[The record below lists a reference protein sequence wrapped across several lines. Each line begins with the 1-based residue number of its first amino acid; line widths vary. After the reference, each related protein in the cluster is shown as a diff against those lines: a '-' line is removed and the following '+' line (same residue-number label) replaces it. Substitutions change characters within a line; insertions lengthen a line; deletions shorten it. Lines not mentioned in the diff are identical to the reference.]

1 MRRQSN
7 LALLSASAALL
18 ASCIVGC
25 STTSTETPDGGMSP
39 DAATDGPATDATTET
54 GADTGAAD
62 VKASDGSLHDG
73 AIADGGGLDATTD
86 AMTDAM
92 TDSTTDATADGTTT
106 DAPTDASDG
115 GPPEPLA
122 LCTLF
127 DSRFLLN
134 EADASTGGAESARSS
149 SWAFDI
155 YNNFFNR
162 TGAYVAGNCSLSGFT
177 LAVANS
183 SDNGAAYNDYLD
195 SWIQQFLGC
204 PVVEEAGALS
214 YGLLPSELAGHVY
227 TTADLNQLSSDFI
240 DGINNTLACAGDCIA
255 NVQNDG
261 GEPPSLA
268 PLTTEQIDSI
278 QAELAHLQSQV
289 STSLVDSGSLSF
301 TPDPSCDPSS
311 SCFALCPNP
320 DAGP

>member
-7 LALLSASAALL
+7 LVLLSVSAALL
-18 ASCIVGC
+18 AWCVVGC
-25 STTSTETPDGGMSP
+25 SSSTEPPVG
-39 DAATDGPATDATTET
+39 DAATDGPATDATKKE

-73 AIADGGGLDATTD
+73 KVADGGGLDATTD
-86 AMTDAM
+86 
-92 TDSTTDATADGTTT
+92 STTDAATDSPTT
-106 DAPTDASDG
+106 DAPADASES

-127 DSRFLLN
+127 DSRFALN
-134 EADASTGGAESARSS
+134 ESDAGIGAAESARSN

-162 TGAYVAGNCSLSGFT
+162 TGAYIAGDCSLSGFT

-204 PVVEEAGALS
+204 PIIEEAGAHS

-227 TTADLNQLSSDFI
+227 TTDDLNRLSSDFI

-255 NVQNDG
+255 NVLSDG
-261 GEPPSLA
+261 GEPPSVA
-268 PLTTEQIDSI
+268 PLTSDQIASI
-278 QAELAHLQSQV
+278 QAELAYLQSQV

-301 TPDPSCDPSS
+301 TADPSCDPST
-311 SCFALCPNP
+311 SCFALCPSS
-320 DAGP
+320 DAGQ